1 MKKKEIKK
9 VDLTLMGRF
18 SKMVGKGIFALE
30 ISFDGLAL
38 AARSFRD
45 FMYGM
50 AKRSAK
56 LADPEES
63 DKALFKSVDDAV
75 DAALQGR

>member
-1 MKKKEIKK
+1 MAEKEIKK
-9 VDLTLMGRF
+9 VDLTLLGRLNR
-18 SKMVGKGIFALE
+18 MLGKGVFVFE

-45 FMYGM
+45 FMYGV
-50 AKRSAK
+50 AKRSAR
-56 LADPEES
+56 LAEPEEG
-63 DKALFKSVDDAV
+63 DKDLFKSVDDAV